1 MNLHELAAEGAA
13 KQAQSEAEAFE
24 RAMSRIKPKPDILR
38 IAADTIQRLG
48 SDAQDC
54 KSCSRLPT
62 CNAYQA
68 ENRFENCDYK
78 WTYADE
84 VRRICDETLL

>member
-24 RAMSRIKPKPDILR
+24 KAMKHIKPKPDILR
-38 IAADTIQRLG
+38 IAAETIQRLG
-48 SDAQDC
+48 SAAQDC
-54 KSCSRLPT
+54 KSCARLPE

-68 ENRFENCDYK
+68 ENRFENCDYQ
-78 WTYADE
+78 WTQAE
-84 VRRICDETLL
+84 AVRRICDEEM

>member
-1 MNLHELAAEGAA
+1 MTLHELAVETAE
-13 KQAQSEAEAFE
+13 KQATSEAEAFE

-38 IAADTIQRLG
+38 IAAETIQRLG
-48 SDAQDC
+48 SAAQDC
-54 KSCSRLPT
+54 KSCARLPE

-78 WTYADE
+78 WIHADE
-84 VRRICDETLL
+84 VRQYDVP